1 VAYNTDRG
9 GVLRLPQDLRLSVSR
24 FTPAT
29 GRWFLIH
36 QRPAQ
41 QALTDAVATQPQRRP
56 GGTAVDPL
64 SIARWQFG
72 VTTVYHFLFVP
83 ITIGMAFFIAITET
97 AWVRTRNPLYLRAA
111 KFWGKIFLINFAMG
125 VVTGI
130 VQEFQFGMNWSSYSR
145 FVGDVFGAPL
155 AMESLLAFFLESTFI
170 GLWIFG
176 WDKLAPAL
184 HAACI
189 WLVAIGTTMSAFFI
203 LAANSFMQHP
213 VGFTMN
219 AERSRAEMNDIW
231 VVLTQPLNLWAY
243 SHVVIGAILSGATMF
258 AGISAYFLM
267 KRREVEVFR
276 KSVRLGLIGMLIGS
290 LGTIITGDL
299 LAKVMTDVQP
309 MKMAAAE
316 ALWETSAPASFS
328 VFTIGTLDGST
339 EVFSLRVPGVLSFMA
354 TESFTGEVEGINNVQ
369 AEFEERYG
377 PGDYRPN
384 IAVTY
389 WTFRMMMGAAFLLLL
404 TAIVGLW
411 LTRKGRLPKS
421 KTVWTLAMFAIAG
434 PVVGHSA
441 GWIFTEMGRQPWTVV
456 GLYRTEESVSPAVS
470 GASVLTSLIVYTL
483 LYGILA
489 VIEIGLVI
497 KYVKIGPPS
506 EEEAL
511 LSIRR
516 GPRRRGR
523 GGQGVQSTDEHED
536 KPLTFAY

>member
-1 VAYNTDRG
+1 M
-9 GVLRLPQDLRLSVSR
+9 
-24 FTPAT
+24 
-29 GRWFLIH
+29 
-36 QRPAQ
+36 
-41 QALTDAVATQPQRRP
+41 
-56 GGTAVDPL
+56 DPL
-64 SIARWQFG
+64 SVARWQFG

-130 VQEFQFGMNWSSYSR
+130 VHEFQFGMNWSSYSR

-411 LTRKGRLPKS
+411 LTRKGRLPRS